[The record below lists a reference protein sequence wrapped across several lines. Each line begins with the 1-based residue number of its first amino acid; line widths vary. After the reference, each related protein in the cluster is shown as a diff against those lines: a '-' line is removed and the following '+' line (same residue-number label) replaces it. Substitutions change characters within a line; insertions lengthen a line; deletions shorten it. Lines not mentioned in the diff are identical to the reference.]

1 MGAYI
6 TYSDTLPRFYDTRKI
21 TLDKILQALNN
32 GAGGGGGGGVD
43 GHLVGAGAPSGGIGS
58 SGDTYWDTTGKDFYV
73 KDGSSWTLLVD
84 LAP

>member
-6 TYSDTLPRFYDTRKI
+6 TYSDTLPRYFDTKKI

-43 GHLVGAGAPSGGIGS
+43 GHHVGAGAPSGGLGV
-58 SGDTYWDTTGKDFYV
+58 SGDTYWDSTNKNFYV
-73 KDGSSWTLLVD
+73 KDGGSWQILLGV
-84 LAP
+84 